1 MKSHT
6 ATLAA
11 VSAAVA
17 IGAAALP
24 SGAAAWQRCPP
35 GSYNQQYCEPV
46 HHHHHHPPYWGWG
59 WGWGGWGGWGGW
71 NVLSVDAGRQH
82 GAGRK

>member
-1 MKSHT
+1 MKFHT

-24 SGAAAWQRCPP
+24 SGAAAWDNRCPP
-35 GSYNQQYCEPV
+35 GSHDKQYCEPPP
-46 HHHHHHPPYWGWG
+46 HHHHHHHRPPW
-59 WGWGGWGGWGGW
+59 WGWGGWGDYGSFAFDIERQGSAGG
-71 NVLSVDAGRQH
+71 
-82 GAGRK
+82 K